1 MTKKAFPIGVT
12 LAVAALLFVA
22 LLPVAAGS
30 DVTYCHATPADTAAG
45 GWNAITTDDA
55 GALPSSSHAEQH
67 DADIIPPASYYT
79 CPNGWEVEGS
89 QCTKNNQAPQPATPG
104 YFPGKNLATLFG
116 WGATGQQVLDNGC
129 VLPPPPYVPCSEQ
142 VAGTPPATQEGEW
155 SAWAWNA
162 SQNQFVRSR
171 SVTTYTAP
179 VLDARDSSV
188 VCVPAV
194 PTVTTETERKG
205 AFQVI
210 WSSGESTCD
219 SMLLS
224 WGATLV
230 PEADPSLFKVYVN
243 GVEVGTSG
251 NSEAYGK
258 DSYTLTFYYDGV
270 LQTTHGPY
278 SWVKPQVCYTQCTN
292 TVVQDWAYMGDAYDV
307 GAPVWGPWVNDGD
320 GTFSRTGTQATG
332 WDQYQHTVD
341 AYNEAICSTAY
352 RTVAGSRT
360 VTEDDEAC
368 PYNPAIRAGDEL
380 CAPPDPK
387 YTTDFDY
394 DYHPSPTD
402 PTDCSGWWGELKLF
416 RDDVLVLSDYK
427 AGLWSKP
434 YELETSGELTFTVTD
449 GDYSYSEK
457 HTFTEPEEC
466 QQLHETGPWYTES
479 CEGYEYGYVLDG
491 QHVKTG
497 DGKWANSFKAEEV
510 TVQVYVPETQET
522 FSIYIGKE
530 EECLECK
537 WTAVY
542 PMSIYQPAN
551 PPQSYWHGPF
561 SFSACAVIH
570 DADEV
575 PSADRVTMVC
585 SLCPDQIEGGFIFNA
600 LNKPYTG
607 YLWRVECYG
616 KGVTF
621 VFADDWH
628 EFEWDE
634 DWVRKGY
641 TDDGHRCED
650 NPRIAGCSAWIHE
663 QANIPYWD
671 PLNPEGSQ

>member
-1 MTKKAFPIGVT
+1 MTKKVFPIGVT
-12 LAVAALLFVA
+12 LAVAALLFLA

-30 DVTYCHATPADTAAG
+30 DITYCHATPADTAAG

-67 DADIIPPASYYT
+67 DADIIPQFSYYT
-79 CPNGWEVEGS
+79 CPNGWKVEGS
-89 QCTKNNQAPQPATPG
+89 QCTKNNEDPQPAKLVN
-104 YFPGKNLATLFG
+104 FPGKNLATLFG
-116 WGATGQQVLDNGC
+116 WGATGQQVFDNGC

-179 VLDARDSSV
+179 MLDARDSSV

-210 WSSGESTCD
+210 WSSGASTCD

-243 GVEVGTSG
+243 GAEVGTSG

-278 SWVKPQVCYTQCTN
+278 SWVEPEGCEQEP
-292 TVVQDWAYMGDAYDV
+292 VV
-307 GAPVWGPWVNDGD
+307 
-320 GTFSRTGTQATG
+320 T
-332 WDQYQHTVD
+332 
-341 AYNEAICSTAY
+341 Y
-352 RTVAGSRT
+352 RT
-360 VTEDDEAC
+360 
-368 PYNPAIRAGDEL
+368 
-380 CAPPDPK
+380 
-387 YTTDFDY
+387 YTTDDCKGWVVFEQEQRDRQDY
-394 DYHPSPTD
+394 GTPVDLLSGSWADPYTLEQATPSGEDSDGDAFSFTIDEDRECLVPAEYRTTFLYGYGASPED
-402 PTDCSGWWGELKLF
+402 PADCSGWWGILRLFDGELMV
-416 RDDVLVLSDYK
+416 DSDYK
-427 AGLWSKP
+427 AGLWTDP
-434 YELETSGELTFTVTD
+434 YQIETANVEFTVSD
-449 GDYSYSEK
+449 GDYSYSQK
-457 HTFTEPEEC
+457 QGFTKPEEC
-466 QQLHETGPWYTES
+466 QQLHKTGPWYTES
-479 CEGYEYGYVLDG
+479 CEGFEYGYVLDG

-607 YLWRVECYG
+607 YLYRVECYG

-650 NPRIAGCSAWIHE
+650 NPRIGGCSAWIHE
-663 QANIPYWD
+663 QAGIPYYD
-671 PLNPEGSQ
+671 PPDSQ

>member
-45 GWNAITTDDA
+45 GWRAITTDDS
-55 GALPSSSHAEQH
+55 GALPSSSHAQQH
-67 DADIIPPASYYT
+67 NADIIPAI
-79 CPNGWEVEGS
+79 
-89 QCTKNNQAPQPATPG
+89 PG
-104 YFPGKNLATLFG
+104 VYPGKNLTTLFNG
-116 WGATGQQVLDNGC
+116 VTGADILANGC
-129 VLPPPPYVPCSEQ
+129 VAPVDPEMCEKTKKGDMP
-142 VAGTPPATQEGEW
+142 TPNPQYGEW
-155 SAWAWNA
+155 SAWTWNP
-162 SQNQFVRSR
+162 STNLFVRSR
-171 SVTTYTAP
+171 EVTTFTKEPYY
-179 VLDARDSSV
+179 DKDSPTYL
-188 VCVPAV
+188 CVPAEFD
-194 PTVTTETERKG
+194 VTTETERKG

-243 GVEVGTSG
+243 GAEVGTSG

-278 SWVKPQVCYTQCTN
+278 SWVEPEGCEQEP
-292 TVVQDWAYMGDAYDV
+292 VV
-307 GAPVWGPWVNDGD
+307 
-320 GTFSRTGTQATG
+320 T
-332 WDQYQHTVD
+332 
-341 AYNEAICSTAY
+341 Y
-352 RTVAGSRT
+352 RT
-360 VTEDDEAC
+360 
-368 PYNPAIRAGDEL
+368 
-380 CAPPDPK
+380 
-387 YTTDFDY
+387 YTTDDCKGWVVFEQEQRDGQDY
-394 DYHPSPTD
+394 GTPVDLLSGSWADPYTLEQATPSGEDSDGDAFSFTIDEDRECLVPAEYRTTFLYGYGASPED
-402 PTDCSGWWGELKLF
+402 PADCSGWWGILRLFDGELMV
-416 RDDVLVLSDYK
+416 DSDYK
-427 AGLWSKP
+427 AGLWTDP
-434 YELETSGELTFTVTD
+434 YQIETANVEFTVSD
-449 GDYSYSEK
+449 GDYSYSQK
-457 HTFTEPEEC
+457 QGFTEPEEC

-497 DGKWANSFKAEEV
+497 EGKWANSFKAEEV
-510 TVQVYVPETQET
+510 TVQVIVPETQET

-607 YLWRVECYG
+607 YLYRVECYG
-616 KGVTF
+616 KGVTY

-663 QANIPYWD
+663 QAGIPYYD
-671 PLNPEGSQ
+671 PPDSQ